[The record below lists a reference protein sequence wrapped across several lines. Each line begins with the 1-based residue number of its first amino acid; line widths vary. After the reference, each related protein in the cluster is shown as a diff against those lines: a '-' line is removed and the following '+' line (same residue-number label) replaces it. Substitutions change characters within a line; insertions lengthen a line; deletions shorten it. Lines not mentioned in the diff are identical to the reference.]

1 MMKFDKAR
9 NKKYRDMNKDPETK
23 MMESEARRIKAWDEC
38 YIEW

>member
-1 MMKFDKAR
+1 MMKFDETR

-23 MMESEARRIKAWDEC
+23 MMEYEARHIKAWDEF